1 MLGIT
6 RKKVRNKKNLSIFT
20 VCNALGCGH
29 YYPTPK
35 YLRIL
40 EFFNVGFTND
50 ESLVYL
56 RIHHLWIVR
65 KQLFGSIIL
74 TNAEPF
80 DNLKNL
86 TKPIHVKML
95 IVDTRNPQKTFWAY

>member
-1 MLGIT
+1 L
-6 RKKVRNKKNLSIFT
+6 
-20 VCNALGCGH
+20 ALGCGH

-35 YLRIL
+35 YLTIL

-56 RIHHLWIVR
+56 CIQHLWIVR
-65 KQLFGSIIL
+65 RQLFGSIIL

-80 DNLKNL
+80 DNLMNL

-95 IVDTRNPQKTFWAY
+95 IVDTRNPKKTFWAY